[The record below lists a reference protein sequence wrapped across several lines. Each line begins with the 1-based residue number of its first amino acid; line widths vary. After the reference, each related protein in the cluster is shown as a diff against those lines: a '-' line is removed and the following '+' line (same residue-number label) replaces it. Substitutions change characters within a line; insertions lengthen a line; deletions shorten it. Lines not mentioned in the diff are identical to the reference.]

1 MLIRSWYT
9 PERGELSKSSARTGL
24 DYNRPVGILP
34 ATLLRQLETASGPRL
49 LVIRLSA
56 FGDILRTLPAVRL
69 LKSRF
74 PSIEIHW
81 VVEDGWSGLLADH
94 PDLSSQIV
102 LPRRQWRGWIRRPWM
117 WPRLLAGIANFRRS
131 LQAVDADV
139 LLDFHGNLRSG
150 LAAGLAGTPVRLG
163 YDGHQQ
169 KEGNRRF
176 TTHRVPAG
184 SRRTPRLERN
194 LDLVRA
200 LGVTGEPVVG
210 CDLPLV
216 GKGRDSAADIRRRFV
231 GDRPYAILSPGAS
244 ARQASKKPPPD
255 LLVAAGRALAEAQ
268 ILPLVVWGPGEEPDA
283 GAVVERATGDAVL
296 APATDL
302 AELAALLQDAR
313 IFVGGDSGPLHLAC
327 AVGCPVVGIYGP
339 TDPQVNQPWGVPF
352 RTVFPRGREYTGIKN
367 RDRRRGFEGL
377 ETEQVVEAVSG
388 LLGATEPRH
397 RP

>member
-1 MLIRSWYT
+1 M
-9 PERGELSKSSARTGL
+9 
-24 DYNRPVGILP
+24 
-34 ATLLRQLETASGPRL
+34 
-49 LVIRLSA
+49 
-56 FGDILRTLPAVRL
+56 
-69 LKSRF
+69 
-74 PSIEIHW
+74 
-81 VVEDGWSGLLADH
+81 
-94 PDLSSQIV
+94 
-102 LPRRQWRGWIRRPWM
+102 
-117 WPRLLAGIANFRRS
+117 
-131 LQAVDADV
+131 

-150 LAAGLAGTPVRLG
+150 LTARLAGTPIRLG

-200 LGVTGEPVVG
+200 LGVTEEPLVG
-210 CDLPLV
+210 CDLPLAD
-216 GKGRDSAADIRRRFV
+216 KGHDSATDIRRRIL

-255 LLVAAGRALAEAQ
+255 LLVAAGRALAEAR
-268 ILPLVVWGPGEEPDA
+268 IVPLVVWGPGEEADA
-283 GAVVERATGDAVL
+283 GAVVDRASGDALL

-302 AELAALLQDAR
+302 AELAALLRDAR

-352 RTVFPRGREYTGIKN
+352 RTVFPDGREYTGIKS

-377 ETEQVVEAVSG
+377 EPGQVAAALTD
-388 LLGATEPRH
+388 LLDATKPRH